1 MAPAVAQEIS
11 QGELDATW
19 KQLAAVPRAQLEQ
32 AMARLQELGAAA
44 FKQKDYKKAYEHYNQ
59 VVTGAEYLQQTG
71 PEPDDTKAVMHALS
85 NRSACKL
92 GLGDAAGAFK
102 DASACVRYDPKW
114 QKGWYRFGRAL
125 YEQKRFAE
133 AEAAFAEGVQID
145 VENGEMLRWRA
156 KCRKQMEAQ
165 RVESMRRRRHVTD
178 YSKFAA
184 AEAEADVP
192 DEEAQ
197 NSHRRTD
204 APVVDTVEEMH
215 DLMNKKQQ
223 AQLDQQAPTDI
234 YFRHDMIFLPQA
246 ESPPELHEEGA
257 FAAMAAY
264 LEQSTSLG
272 TPLRAVAQLH
282 QPIVG
287 VYCRCLRHVAAQ
299 MTKLGVG
306 GRWLQLGAGCGVPLL
321 ASAQLDA
328 TVAEKIYALPAHGS
342 PFLDTTAAN
351 LLERHGLRDR
361 VEILRKPVEQVL
373 VDAAAVVGPGQGAEH
388 LPGPALVLVVDPD
401 LFDEGLLGL
410 RVLPYVRHAR
420 RALCIPT
427 PLVVPAV
434 ARVFCAPV
442 AVVTPLACGFD
453 LSEMDGY
460 RWGPWYEEIDA
471 AGSIQRARG
480 GVTLLAPPQEI
491 FVFDFG
497 ADDVDA
503 ALPVRARVALDFV
516 ANETATLNGVVF
528 WWSLDMVPDETF
540 SESASN
546 APDFDRRAPPKPA
559 GALQQAIQWVDPVG
573 VAERGAI
580 KIHASHNSTRIR
592 FEVTAP
598 ERVTPRVHRNAIS
611 RWHFEMVAD
620 ELRNRAFCDG
630 IELAVAELKK
640 AKDMAPAPRN
650 GRAKTTC
657 EVVDFGTGS
666 GLLALMAARAGATK
680 VVGFD
685 NQGHVVNVARRLVKA
700 HGYEKIIRVIRKD
713 CRQLVMGKDL
723 AQKADLLV
731 MELFDYGF
739 LGEGCLHFVH
749 FAWNN
754 CLREDGAI
762 LPRGGRILAMLVE
775 LGPGEVEGFDVTPWV
790 TYPAGVRSL
799 GERRRPFAR

>member
-1 MAPAVAQEIS
+1 
-11 QGELDATW
+11 
-19 KQLAAVPRAQLEQ
+19 
-32 AMARLQELGAAA
+32 
-44 FKQKDYKKAYEHYNQ
+44 
-59 VVTGAEYLQQTG
+59 
-71 PEPDDTKAVMHALS
+71 
-85 NRSACKL
+85 
-92 GLGDAAGAFK
+92 
-102 DASACVRYDPKW
+102 
-114 QKGWYRFGRAL
+114 
-125 YEQKRFAE
+125 
-133 AEAAFAEGVQID
+133 
-145 VENGEMLRWRA
+145 
-156 KCRKQMEAQ
+156 
-165 RVESMRRRRHVTD
+165 
-178 YSKFAA
+178 
-184 AEAEADVP
+184 
-192 DEEAQ
+192 
-197 NSHRRTD
+197 
-204 APVVDTVEEMH
+204 
-215 DLMNKKQQ
+215 MNKKQQ

-460 RWGPWYEEIDA
+460 RWGPWSFFPCGCFSRTESRRRRGSGSSDGEATRRRRDRGESAATRRRGGRRADGSAERRRRRYEEIDA

-598 ERVTPRVHRNAIS
+598 ERVTPRARRRSGNSFLPRPWRGRRHGGDAPARATRTDPRARGVRRDPAGASPTRREASSPRGTPEPRRRAAKNRPRRRCTGTPSAAGTS
-611 RWHFEMVAD
+611 RWSRTSCGTARSATASSWRSPSSKRPRTWRPRRGTD
-620 ELRNRAFCDG
+620 EPRRRARSWT
-630 IELAVAELKK
+630 L
-640 AKDMAPAPRN
+640 
-650 GRAKTTC
+650 GRAR
-657 EVVDFGTGS
+657 GS
-666 GLLALMAARAGATK
+666 SR
-680 VVGFD
+680 
-685 NQGHVVNVARRLVKA
+685 
-700 HGYEKIIRVIRKD
+700 
-713 CRQLVMGKDL
+713 
-723 AQKADLLV
+723 
-731 MELFDYGF
+731 
-739 LGEGCLHFVH
+739 
-749 FAWNN
+749 
-754 CLREDGAI
+754 
-762 LPRGGRILAMLVE
+762 
-775 LGPGEVEGFDVTPWV
+775 
-790 TYPAGVRSL
+790 
-799 GERRRPFAR
+799 